1 MREIRC
7 PECGMRLRSS
17 YCDICMRRIPLQ
29 SPGAL
34 PANYKEKDTSSSH
47 REEDHSCITFDT
59 PQKTGARVS
68 ATRRSAGQVRR
79 KPQAVKLILI
89 LTVVLSLLTFLYALV
104 DSDGSTGPEVDP
116 EAFFPAGTPGA
127 QDVPSIDP
135 VELYSADNLSI
146 TVDAAGLYYDN
157 YAFAV
162 TVRNETD
169 QNIAVSSDYLCVNG
183 YMLPSAILYEQIP
196 AGETCQTYWEFYSF
210 VLDEAGIE
218 QVQQV
223 QFCLDIYDSDEYTD
237 IARTDSICLETNAPD
252 SYVQAVDD
260 SGRELFNE
268 DGVRIVLKDSQ
279 VNSYGD
285 FTMKL
290 FIENNTDRMV
300 DLSSVSLN
308 INQEETGGFFWS
320 TLLPHTRA
328 IESIDFYEISELG
341 ISELSQIEQVRIEAL
356 IDYMDDGLPERSRV
370 CIIEFDPRQ
379 DG

>member
-1 MREIRC
+1 
-7 PECGMRLRSS
+7 MRLRSS

-34 PANYKEKDTSSSH
+34 PAKYKEKDTSSSH

-68 ATRRSAGQVRR
+68 ATRRSAGQVHR
-79 KPQAVKLILI
+79 KPQAVKLLLI
-89 LTVVLSLLTFLYALV
+89 LTIVMSLLTFLYALV

-135 VELYSADNLSI
+135 VALYSADNLSI

-183 YMLPSAILYEQIP
+183 YMLPSASLYEQIP
-196 AGETCQTYWEFYSF
+196 AGETCQIYWEFYSF

-223 QFCLDIYDSDEYTD
+223 QFYLDIYDSDEYTD
-237 IARTDSICLETNAPD
+237 IAQTGLLCLETNAPD
-252 SYVQAVDD
+252 SYVQSVDD

-279 VNSYGD
+279 VDPYGD

-308 INQEETGGFFWS
+308 INQGETGGFFWS
-320 TLLPHTRA
+320 ILLPHTRA
-328 IESIDFYEISELG
+328 IESINFYEISELG

-356 IDYMDDGLPERSRV
+356 TDYMDDRTVEESRM